1 MATSRLYYDPA
12 KVSASSTL
20 KKLQAA
26 AKTKKKNVGKMNAW
40 LEKQDAYTLHR
51 PVKKRFARNPY
62 NDKYVYILSVIDV
75 FSKFLRLVPLKSKT
89 GTAESSA
96 FQSIFKDPRY
106 STRRPIW
113 LRTDKGKEFLNRDF
127 QDMLKG
133 EGIQFQ
139 VCKNPNVKCSV
150 VEGARRTIRE
160 RLYKYF
166 TNKFRTDI

>member
-12 KVSASSTL
+12 RESASSTL

-26 AKTKKKNVGKMNAW
+26 AKTKKKNVGKMKAW
-40 LEKQDAYTLHR
+40 LEKQDAYTLQR

-75 FSKFLRLVPLKSKT
+75 FSKFLHLVPLKSKT
-89 GTAESSA
+89 GTAVLSA

-113 LRTDKGKEFLNRDF
+113 LRTDKGKEFLNRQFPDT
-127 QDMLKG
+127 LKR
-133 EGIQFQ
+133 EVIQFE
-139 VCKNPNVKCSV
+139 VCKNPDVKCSV
-150 VEGARRTIRE
+150 VERAQTTIRD
-160 RLYKYF
+160 RLYKYV
-166 TNKFRTDI
+166 